1 MKTQTSR
8 MRRSTPL
15 TNSEPR
21 RLTDV
26 ARHVVVPDGIVTT
39 AYPAVAKKCL
49 DLGIIHDDWQ
59 QPLAKLI
66 LAKREDGLFAAT
78 VGGICMSIP
87 RQVGKTFTVGS
98 IVVALC
104 LLNPGVTVLWTAH
117 RSRTSDETFAA
128 MKGMTQ
134 RAKVKPFMFDPR
146 LTNGEQVIRFRNGS
160 RIMFGARE
168 AGFGR
173 GFSEVDIEVFDEA
186 QILSSRALEDM
197 VAATNQSKHLPGGA
211 LLFYMGTPPRP
222 SDPSE
227 AFETKRRKALSGE
240 SRETVYV
247 EFSADEDA
255 HPDDMEQ
262 LAKANPSYPLRTP
275 LESIQRLREN
285 LPDVES
291 WRREGMGIWDSKGG
305 SAVIPQ
311 QVWASLRAPAAPVEG
326 RTAYGV
332 KFSTDGSMVSLAVA
346 MRPTDGPVH
355 LEVVPHPELELASV
369 PLSYGTQWIEDFLV
383 ERWRDA
389 SAITIDGKAGAVGLV
404 QALVREGVSRKVL
417 NPAGVGETPSTDQA
431 ILGHTTLL
439 AAIIKGTVTHYGQ
452 APLDAAVAGAEK
464 RKIGTNGGWGW
475 KPVRPDVDVT
485 PLDAVTLAYLG
496 AMTSKRDPG
505 RRQVL
510 L

>member
-1 MKTQTSR
+1 MKTLTSKTSR
-8 MRRSTPL
+8 L
-15 TNSEPR
+15 TRTKTSER
-21 RLTDV
+21 RLRDV
-26 ARHVVVPDGIVTT
+26 ARYAIAPDGVVAT

-59 QPLAKLI
+59 QGLCKLI
-66 LAKREDGLFAAT
+66 LGKREDGLFAAT
-78 VGGICMSIP
+78 VGGIVMSIP

-104 LLNPGVTVLWTAH
+104 LLHPGVTVLWTAH

-128 MKGMTQ
+128 MKGMTS
-134 RAKVKPFMFDPR
+134 RAKVKPFMHDPR

-168 AGFGR
+168 SGFGR

-227 AFETKRRKALSGE
+227 AFEAKRRKALAGE
-240 SRETVYV
+240 SRDCVYV
-247 EFSADEDA
+247 EFSADDDA
-255 HPDDMEQ
+255 NPDDMVQ
-262 LAKANPSYPLRTP
+262 LAKANPSFPQRTP

-291 WRREGMGIWDSKGG
+291 WRREGMGIWDRKGAT
-305 SAVIPQ
+305 SLVPLP
-311 QVWASLRAPAAPVEG
+311 VWESLRVPAAPVGG
-326 RTAYGV
+326 RTSYGV
-332 KFSTDGSMVSLAVA
+332 KFSTDGSLVSLAVA
-346 MRPTDGPVH
+346 VKPVEGPIHV
-355 LEVVPHPELELASV
+355 EVIPHPQLELASV
-369 PLSYGTQWIEDFLV
+369 PLSFGTDWIEEFLI
-383 ERWRDA
+383 ERWRDSA
-389 SAITIDGKAGAVGLV
+389 AITIDGKAGAVGLV
-404 QALVREGVSRKVL
+404 QALVSEGVSRRVL
-417 NPAGVGETPSTDQA
+417 NPAGVGETPSVDQA
-431 ILGHTTLL
+431 ILGHTSLL
-439 AAIIKGTVTHYGQ
+439 AAIVAGTVTHYGQ
-452 APLDAAVAGAEK
+452 VPLTAAVAGAEK
-464 RKIGTNGGWGW
+464 RKIGQNGGWGW

-496 AMTSKRDPG
+496 ATTSKRDPG
-505 RRQVL
+505 RKQRL